1 MLQGNEH
8 FVIVKL
14 ASGEQLMAVLEHETE
29 RDFHLLYPMSV
40 RSIPTVSDGVAKE
53 HVTCS
58 PYYQFADDAHIPIN
72 KQHVIYCKN
81 LHQMLIRHY
90 ISLVEENE
98 NKVLVSRHADG
109 SVKKAED
116 LNWEDDPDDLS
127 QEEIEELT
135 DEEIKKRIEM
145 LESIMEEEGIEEESN
160 TFVIGN
166 KTLH

>member
-14 ASGEQLMAVLEHETE
+14 VSGEQLMAVLEHETE
-29 RDFHLLYPMSV
+29 RDFHLVYPMSV
-40 RSIPTVSDGVAKE
+40 RTIPSIIEGAAKE

-58 PYYQFADDAHIPIN
+58 PYYQFADDAHISIN

-98 NKVLVSRHADG
+98 SKVLVSRHADG

-116 LNWEDDPDDLS
+116 LKWE
-127 QEEIEELT
+127 EELEEEAEELT
-135 DEEIKKRIEM
+135 EEEIKKRIEM
-145 LESIMEEEGIEEESN
+145 LESIMEEEGIEDEAN
-160 TFVIGN
+160 TFVTGN